1 MDEREIRYE
10 YLRPEQ
16 LIEERERCPLI
27 FLPVA
32 PLEYHGP
39 HLPVGVDP
47 INATH
52 CALETCRRLG
62 KGVVL
67 PTTYMGTERERPE
80 WMLKSLGF
88 KKNDWVVGMDFPS
101 ALLQSHYYR
110 EHVFALVM
118 AEKIEMMIR
127 HEYKVI
133 IIVNGHGAWNQLETL
148 DRLARRYSNVTDSLV
163 ICRLA
168 FSLEVT
174 EKNMAGHADLYET
187 SLLMYFQKQFHGGAH
202 LVDLSRLP
210 PRDDPIRYQDFSIV
224 DGPGFTEKPHPER
237 IVQTDPRDASE
248 EKGKEVFEDAVE
260 MYIRLTRESLEKK
273 RLK

>member
-80 WMLKSLGF
+80 WMLQSLGF
-88 KKNDWVVGMDFPS
+88 KKNDWIVGMDFPT
-101 ALLQSHYYR
+101 ALWQSHYYR

-133 IIVNGHGAWNQLETL
+133 IIVNGHGALNQLETL

-163 ICRLA
+163 DCRLA
-168 FSLEVT
+168 FSREVT

-187 SLLMYFQKQFHGGAH
+187 SLLMYFQDQFHDSAH

-210 PRDDPIRYQDFSIV
+210 PRDVPIRYQDFSIV
-224 DGPGFTEKPHPER
+224 DGPGFTEEPHPER

-248 EKGKEVFEDAVE
+248 EQGKKLFEDTVE
-260 MYIRLTRESLEKK
+260 MYVRLTRESLKK
-273 RLK
+273 KGLK